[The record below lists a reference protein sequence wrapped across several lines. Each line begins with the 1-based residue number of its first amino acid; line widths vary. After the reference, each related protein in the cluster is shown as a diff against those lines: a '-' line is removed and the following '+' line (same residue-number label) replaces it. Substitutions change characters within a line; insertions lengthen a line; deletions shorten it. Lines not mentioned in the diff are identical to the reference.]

1 MRSPA
6 SDHPQ
11 SWPVPAWLFLA
22 LAAIVAPAVVMLL
35 VADAPAPVPV
45 ALVGGPILAAALIAA
60 GLTAGAASRRF
71 WIGFPLALLAGVGL
85 IQLARVLGMPALP
98 HPFSTGMSVIVTSF
112 GFAAMG
118 ALLGR
123 AAPAMGWRI
132 AAFAIATM
140 AGILAIVA
148 VWPDTLPDAL
158 LALVPAHWASMAIQ
172 TALTGTGTR
181 LASSSLFALAGT
193 GAAALL
199 ARGLWSRNWPQGW
212 PHNWPLWLVV
222 VAWIG
227 LSALVWQRPA
237 PPMPKADLAIAAAP
251 SGPIAPMASAP
262 PDAATQ
268 SAIDRVQRQIAEW
281 PAAADPH
288 LAQRARNLLLIA
300 AVPDLYDTEPLQSH
314 LPALVAAEL
323 RARLPADQRAAILAA
338 IAADP
343 AAGSVAARET
353 LPKLGLPANV
363 GDEAPVRNRMGL
375 YAARLG
381 AE

>member
-6 SDHPQ
+6 SHHAL

-22 LAAIVAPAVVMLL
+22 LGAMLAPGLVMVLL
-35 VADAPAPVPV
+35 ADAPAPAPV
-45 ALVGGPILAAALIAA
+45 ALVGGPILGLALMAA
-60 GLTAGAASRRF
+60 GVMAASASRRF

-85 IQLARVLGMPALP
+85 IQFARALGMPVLP
-98 HPFSTGMSVIVTSF
+98 HPFSTGMAVIVSSF
-112 GFAAMG
+112 AFAAMG

-123 AAPAMGWRI
+123 VAPVAAWRL
-132 AAFAIATM
+132 AAFATAAM
-140 AGILAIVA
+140 AAILAVA
-148 VWPDTLPDAL
+148 AAWPGTLPDVL
-158 LALVPAHWASMAIQ
+158 LALLPAHWASVAIQ

-181 LASSSLFALAGT
+181 LASSALFALGGT
-193 GAAALL
+193 GVAALL
-199 ARGLWSRNWPQGW
+199 VRWLIRRTSARA
-212 PHNWPLWLVV
+212 WPLWLMG
-222 VAWIG
+222 AIWIG

-237 PPMPKADLAIAAAP
+237 PPMPKADLALATAP
-251 SGPIAPMASAP
+251 SGLIAPVAAMP

-281 PAAADPH
+281 PAAAEPD

-300 AVPDLYDTEPLQSH
+300 AVPDLYDTEPLQSQ

-323 RARLPADQRAAILAA
+323 EARLPADQREAILAA